1 MKKSLVIFVALCLAA
16 GVLNCGGSDSS
27 ERDSSQDEVIVEDEG
42 RSKQAAEES
51 ADTEPLAIPTP
62 DQREEELTDKDDA
75 SISEIEEDE
84 EEEEEIIPQVEEVPA
99 VLVPGY
105 GLPISGSGFAPNSLV
120 EIWLYSDPIQ
130 LGEFLTD
137 EQGNLSAE
145 IEIPESV
152 PLGDHT
158 LEMEGEDVSGEPVT
172 VSTPVIVGRDTEPP
186 TLSSVSLSTG
196 SIDVS
201 NGERTVTVTVSASD
215 EKLGVNSA
223 LFKFSGEEC
232 SEEGGYLEVRW
243 PYLDWPGGVIA
254 QKVSGTNNN
263 GTWQAT
269 VTVPSYTPS
278 CTIVLTRYVVCDIV
292 GNCIEGDAPELG
304 ISQPSLVVTNSNYIP
319 DTEAPTLT
327 GLSFST
333 NSLDVSSG
341 AKNVTVTVSGTDN
354 RVGITSGLFKFSGS
368 GCSTQG
374 GYLEVR
380 WPYLDWPG
388 GVLAQRVEGTNK
400 DGTWRGTVTIPSY
413 IPPCT
418 IGLDRAVLCD
428 NANNCAE
435 WTSASTQVQT
445 PTLTVANSSYVPDT
459 SPPSITGLSFST
471 TAVDVSSNSASV
483 TLTINAN
490 DAGLGIR
497 AGNFTFGGFGC
508 DNGGY
513 MEFRWPTLDW
523 PGGVIAQRIS
533 GSNTNGTWQGTVTI
547 PTYTPPCTITFQQG
561 VLCDF
566 ADNCSDWDS
575 STVPLSTPSIVVSN
589 SNIEPEPTPEPID
602 LTCQIYVY
610 NIDLVANQQGQHVNV
625 EIEVDFMDSNG
636 TGVLDYEI
644 TGILPAGQVP
654 LSVSAGNVEDSL
666 GMPLGPIFLPDF
678 LEVGTSY
685 QWTFQYTTTATALFE
700 GEVPPE
706 GIPVQCSNNGSGIVA
721 ENPTNTGNEENC
733 DDAINGCN

>member
-1 MKKSLVIFVALCLAA
+1 MKRSLVVFVALGLAV

-27 ERDSSQDEVIVEDEG
+27 ESNSGQDEVKVEDEG
-42 RSKQAAEES
+42 KAEQAAEES
-51 ADTEPLAIPTP
+51 TDTESLVTPTP
-62 DQREEELTDKDDA
+62 DQREEEHADEDDA
-75 SISEIEEDE
+75 SITEME
-84 EEEEEIIPQVEEVPA
+84 EEEEEIVPQVEEVPA

-105 GLPISGSGFAPNSLV
+105 GLPIRGSGFAPNSLV

-137 EQGNLSAE
+137 EEGTFSAE

-172 VSTPVIVGRDTEPP
+172 VSTPVVVGRDTEPP

-196 SIDVS
+196 NIDVS

-278 CTIVLTRYVVCDIV
+278 CTIVLTRYTVCDIV
-292 GNCIEGDAPELG
+292 GNCIEGDGQELG
-304 ISQPSLVVTNSNYIP
+304 STQPSLVVTNNNYVP
-319 DTEAPTLT
+319 DTEAPVLT
-327 GLSFST
+327 GLSLSSS
-333 NSLDVSSG
+333 SLDVSSG
-341 AKNVTVTVSGTDN
+341 AKNVTVTISGTDN
-354 RVGITSGLFKFSGS
+354 RVGINSGLFKFSGS
-368 GCSTQG
+368 GCSSQG

-388 GVLAQRVEGTNK
+388 GVIAQRISGSNTN
-400 DGTWRGTVTIPSY
+400 GTWQGTVTIPSY

-435 WTSASTQVQT
+435 WTSASTPVQA

-459 SPPSITGLSFST
+459 LPPTLSGLSFST
-471 TAVDVSSNSASV
+471 NSVDVSNSAANV
-483 TLTINAN
+483 TLTIQGA
-490 DAGLGIR
+490 DEGLGIS
-497 AGNFTFGGFGC
+497 AGNFTFGGYGC
-508 DNGGY
+508 DEGGY

-533 GSNTNGTWQGTVTI
+533 GSNTNGTWQGTVAI
-547 PTYTPPCTITFQQG
+547 PTYTPPCTIIFQQG
-561 VLCDF
+561 VLCDS
-566 ADNCSDWDS
+566 AGNCSDWFPD
-575 STVPLSTPSIVVSN
+575 TVPVSTPSIVVTN
-589 SNIEPEPTPEPID
+589 ANIEAAPPAPTPTEEEQLCID
-602 LTCQIYVY
+602 QNGDWDEAMAMCQFPDEGVALNCIFYVNY
-610 NIDLVANQQGQHVNV
+610 D
-625 EIEVDFMDSNG
+625 E
-636 TGVLDYEI
+636 
-644 TGILPAGQVP
+644 TGINNGDQTTVSVEVHSPNNMTYVEGYLSYSLSPVLLNTEDIP
-654 LSVSAGNVEDSL
+654 LLLNAALAEGGSSG
-666 GMPLGPIFLPDF
+666 
-678 LEVGTSY
+678 GTSIVIPAIPSN
-685 QWTFQYTTTATALFE
+685 TTW
-700 GEVPPE
+700 EVTMYFD
-706 GIPVQCSNNGSGIVA
+706 GIDRDSGDGTTCSYDYMAST
-721 ENPTNTGNEENC
+721 P
-733 DDAINGCN
+733 